1 MCKLCPVGQS
11 ANTLAAQSC
20 QDIPHDQLNQYEKAI
35 VAKRTERRLFE
46 EAGEKEEADRRTRTS
61 EEAEVPRTRTSEEAE
76 VPRAR
81 DKAG

>member
-20 QDIPHDQLNQYEKAI
+20 QNIPHDQLNQYEKAI

-46 EAGEKEEADRRTRTS
+46 EAEEEEEEADRRTRTS
-61 EEAEVPRTRTSEEAE
+61 QETE

-81 DKAG
+81 DTAG

>member
-20 QDIPHDQLNQYEKAI
+20 QNIPHDQLNQYEKAI
-35 VAKRTERRLFE
+35 FFVAKRTERRLFE
-46 EAGEKEEADRRTRTS
+46 EAEEKGEADRRTRTS
-61 EEAEVPRTRTSEEAE
+61 QETG

-81 DKAG
+81 DTAG